1 VGIGSS
7 LGLPSSERL
16 KKNMKTMMMIAVL
29 VSMATGC
36 APYYTSKYC
45 FGPTRAPA
53 HSKVAYEAS
62 CEMPVVTEANKK

>member
-1 VGIGSS
+1 MGIGSS

-16 KKNMKTMMMIAVL
+16 KENMKTMMIAVL

-45 FGPTRAPA
+45 FGPTNAPA
-53 HSKVAYEAS
+53 HSKVAYEAY